1 MTISATLLGHVRL
14 DTGQKHYN
22 QARMLEAGRRYAARM
37 SALRESMLNVD
48 RADNA
53 NPDL

>member
-22 QARMLEAGRRYAARM
+22 QARMLDAGRRYAASM
-37 SALRESMLNVD
+37 SELRESMLDVHRD
-48 RADNA
+48 DSGD
-53 NPDL
+53 PDL